1 MIYFEISN
9 DVSGMIK
16 EEKRNTIAEK
26 GKKDSGEKKKG
37 FRRKE
42 KRIPDKRKKGRQTR
56 PPPFIREYIINCFF
70 YGNYRFRCKLTKI
83 K

>member
-37 FRRKE
+37 FRIKE
-42 KRIPDKRKKGRQTR
+42 KRGGRQGR
-56 PPPFIREYIINCFF
+56 PHSYENI
-70 YGNYRFRCKLTKI
+70 
-83 K
+83 